1 MPKTTPA
8 PSKSDTAIVPPERGA
23 DAKHGGWAVVPPTGL
38 LGADR
43 SSPLSPSDIPPC
55 GGNLICIAIYYSP
68 VQRKIEYESVD
79 VPKGTSLGDLL
90 SKAMPARLAEAM
102 ASQGLTTAVWG
113 RAVGMDYVLQQGDR
127 LELVRDLRVD
137 PMTARRERFAKQ
149 GAKKKAGLFKT
160 KRVGAKAGY

>member
-1 MPKTTPA
+1 MKF
-8 PSKSDTAIVPPERGA
+8 D
-23 DAKHGGWAVVPPTGL
+23 
-38 LGADR
+38 
-43 SSPLSPSDIPPC
+43 
-55 GGNLICIAIYYSP
+55 IYYSP
-68 VQRKIEYESVD
+68 AERKIECESVD

-90 SKAMPARLAEAM
+90 SKAMPARLAEVM